1 MCTSV
6 NFQSYISIYPNNLIV
21 FPPNANFIILD
32 VDCGAPLS
40 MSTGADLQG
49 GRGGLQP
56 PLQLLQPW
64 ISEVGDEEEEVEERR
79 KWREGEEEEE
89 ISPPLIHFL
98 DPPLTA
104 C

>member
-1 MCTSV
+1 MPFVLTLGCKGLLRCGDCTKYRSC
-6 NFQSYISIYPNNLIV
+6 
-21 FPPNANFIILD
+21 A
-32 VDCGAPLS
+32 
-40 MSTGADLQG
+40 GADLQG
-49 GRGGLQP
+49 GLGGLQP

-98 DPPLTA
+98 DPPLGLGISHNS
-104 C
+104 

>member
-1 MCTSV
+1 ME
-6 NFQSYISIYPNNLIV
+6 
-21 FPPNANFIILD
+21 AW
-32 VDCGAPLS
+32 A
-40 MSTGADLQG
+40 GADLQG
-49 GRGGLQP
+49 GLGGLQP

-98 DPPLTA
+98 DPPLVASTTFFCDYRGPLPA
-104 C
+104 RRPHQQ

>member
-1 MCTSV
+1 MAGT
-6 NFQSYISIYPNNLIV
+6 NTKISYP
-21 FPPNANFIILD
+21 
-32 VDCGAPLS
+32 
-40 MSTGADLQG
+40 GADLQG
-49 GRGGLQP
+49 GLGGLQP

-98 DPPLTA
+98 DPPLYILYYIYG
-104 C
+104 CYLYGLD